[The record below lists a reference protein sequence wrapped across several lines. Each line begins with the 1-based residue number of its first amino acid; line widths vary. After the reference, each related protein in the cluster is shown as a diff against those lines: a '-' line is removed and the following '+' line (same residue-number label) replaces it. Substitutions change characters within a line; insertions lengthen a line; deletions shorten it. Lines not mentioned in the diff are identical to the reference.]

1 MLSLGASQNSGTPD
15 QVRGDE
21 WGLLGVQ
28 VRSDGRAGGPPCA
41 SSLPPNPTAPRRLC
55 RQGCVSFPHQ
65 GGRIEGRWPG
75 VLVGGVGVGFVTLVQ
90 LRL

>member
-28 VRSDGRAGGPPCA
+28 VRSDGRAARLAPHRFPSSNCA
-41 SSLPPNPTAPRRLC
+41 
-55 RQGCVSFPHQ
+55 
-65 GGRIEGRWPG
+65 
-75 VLVGGVGVGFVTLVQ
+75 
-90 LRL
+90 